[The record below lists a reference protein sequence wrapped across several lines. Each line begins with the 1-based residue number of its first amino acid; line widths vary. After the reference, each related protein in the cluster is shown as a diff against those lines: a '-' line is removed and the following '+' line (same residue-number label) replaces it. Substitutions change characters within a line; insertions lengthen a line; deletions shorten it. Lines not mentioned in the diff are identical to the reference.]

1 MSKKN
6 MWVLEASN
14 NGLITDHVFFCKPTE
29 EQLELVLWGDDF
41 EGKTDAVMYEIETEN
56 ADYDDVMD
64 YLNANDA
71 DDFLNIY
78 VPSHNWKVRQTEE
91 FLLNIQLG

>member
-14 NGLITDHVFFCKPTE
+14 NGLITDHVFSHRPTE
-29 EQLELVLWGDDF
+29 EQLELILWGDDF
-41 EGKTDAVMYEIETEN
+41 EGKTDVAMYEIETEN

-64 YLNANDA
+64 YLDANDA
-71 DDFLNIY
+71 DDFVNIY
-78 VPSHNWKVRQTEE
+78 VPSHNWEVRQTEK
-91 FLLNIQLG
+91 LLLDIQLG